1 LPNHPSPDGAGG
13 GWQRLQEH
21 PGEGAWGGADLTLL
35 GIRLGLGSQD
45 SIVASVELRQ
55 LFDVGGNCALV
66 SHDLSFRS
74 CMT

>member
-1 LPNHPSPDGAGG
+1 MELGEDGSVYKSILVREPGAGQG
-13 GWQRLQEH
+13 
-21 PGEGAWGGADLTLL
+21 GAWGGVDLTLL

-55 LFDVGGNCALV
+55 LFDVGGYCALV